1 MSTATTSTATEP
13 KKPPLKKKLKLN
25 SYPWYSPRFWHG
37 MLLGDWLKLLARG
50 KFRIHPLRV
59 CMTLIIT
66 GCTVGNS
73 ICALLQRLIY
83 GRRIDATEITE
94 PPIFIIGHWRSGTTY
109 LHELMVCDQR
119 FAYPTY
125 YECYEPNHF
134 LVTGWF
140 APTLLWPLLP
150 SKRPM
155 DNMVT
160 GWHRPQ
166 EDEFALVA
174 MGAPTPYFRMA
185 FPNEEPP
192 AYNEFLDMHDCRPE
206 DLERWRRDM
215 KRFVQMLT
223 LKKRKRL
230 IMKSPPHTGRIA
242 ELAKLFPGAKFIHI
256 VRDPYTIFPSTRR
269 LWVSLD
275 WAQGL
280 QHPHYRGMDEY
291 VFSALERIYQGFFSQ
306 RANIPPDQLCEL
318 KYEDL
323 VLDPE
328 QELRRIYEQLKLGD
342 FNVAWSEIQA
352 HVAGQKDYKTNR
364 HELEPEFR
372 NEIRRRWSNY
382 FEQYGYQ

>member
-1 MSTATTSTATEP
+1 MSTAVESP
-13 KKPPLKKKLKLN
+13 KPALKKKLKLN

-37 MLLGDWLKLLARG
+37 MCLGDLLKLFARG
-50 KFRIHPLRV
+50 RFRFHPLRV
-59 CMTLIIT
+59 CMALIIT
-66 GCTVGNS
+66 GCASGNS
-73 ICALLQRLIY
+73 VCAALQRLIY
-83 GRRIDATEITE
+83 GKRIAATEIKE

-109 LHELMVCDQR
+109 LHELMVCDTR
-119 FAYPTY
+119 LAYPTY

-150 SKRPM
+150 GKRPM

-185 FPNEEPP
+185 FPNEPP
-192 AYNEFLDMHDCRPE
+192 PYNEFLDMDGCVPE
-206 DLERWRRDM
+206 DLARWRADM
-215 KRFVQMLT
+215 KRFAQMLT
-223 LKKRKRL
+223 MKKGKRL
-230 IMKSPPHTGRIA
+230 VMKSPPHTGRIE

-275 WAQGL
+275 WAQGF
-280 QHPHYRGMDEY
+280 QHPHYRGLDEY
-291 VFSALERIYQGFFSQ
+291 VLSAFERMYRGFHRQ
-306 RANIPPDQLCEL
+306 RGVIPANQLCEL

-323 VLDPE
+323 VRDPMK
-328 QELRRIYEQLKLGD
+328 ELRRIYEQLELSD
-342 FNVAWSEIQA
+342 FDAVCSGMEA
-352 HVAGQKDYKTNR
+352 HVGGQKDYKTNQ
-364 HELEPEFR
+364 HELEPELR
-372 NEIRRRWSNY
+372 SEIRRRWSDY
-382 FEQYGYQ
+382 FARYGYE